1 MTDAGDGRRRGRRVA
16 GALLAAL
23 AVGLALAVTVGLLLG
38 IAVALVLL
46 SAAELAPRARRADWR
61 RFWAWWSLQT
71 RPLGK
76 GIALASASAAWPPV
90 RRLLRPD
97 YVFVV
102 YPGTEAHKRHYFPPW
117 VERTLRPVFP
127 IGVIRFGPY
136 WGLTVSGLASD
147 ETLEGAPER
156 LEAFLSEVHGQF
168 GGVEVIALGGR
179 LPSLAVKSGVGLDPP
194 FTHGN
199 RGTVCAML
207 GAIRQLAGMLGK
219 PTDDVTLALIGAAG
233 FIGSRLIES
242 LTTEFDRVIAVD
254 PRYAEASREAGNVV
268 YTARAEDVAEAGA
281 VMVLTARGSDTAS
294 IAHHLASG
302 TVVADDTHPEMPEAI
317 RDVMEERGATVLKA
331 TVADDRIRFVP
342 PLPDFRSD
350 DIPGC
355 LLEALVVV
363 QRGEEI
369 LDSQVGFN
377 GAADELGFRARLT
390 PHRRQRE
397 RIPRAIDR
405 SGAGVLPAQRW
416 PNARPGRKAR
426 PAVCPPVMCAT
437 PSVRVAGARHDPC
450 RAAAEGSRVVT
461 VLAPSRSRRR

>member
-1 MTDAGDGRRRGRRVA
+1 MTDAVDARRRAGRVA

-23 AVGLALAVTVGLLLG
+23 AVGLPVAVTVGLLLG
-38 IAVALVLL
+38 IAAVLVALGV
-46 SAAELAPRARRADWR
+46 AQVAPHVRRADWR
-61 RFWAWWSLQT
+61 GFWSWWRLQT

-76 GIALASASAAWPPV
+76 GMAIASVSAAWPSV
-90 RRLLRPD
+90 HRLLRPD
-97 YVFVV
+97 YVFAA
-102 YPGTEAHKRHYFPPW
+102 YPGSEAHKRHCFPPW

-127 IGVIRFGPY
+127 VAVIRFGRY
-136 WGLTVSGLASD
+136 WGLMVSGLASA
-147 ETLEGAPER
+147 ETLESAPEQ

-168 GGVEVIALGGR
+168 EGVEAIALAGR
-179 LPSLAVKSGVGLDPP
+179 LPSLAAKRGVDLDPP
-194 FTHGN
+194 FTHGD

-207 GAIRQLAGMLGK
+207 WATRQLAQRLGK
-219 PTDDVTLALIGAAG
+219 PTDDVTLALIGGAG

-254 PRYAEASREAGNVV
+254 PRYAGASREAGNVF
-268 YTARAEDVAEAGA
+268 YTARAEDVREAEA

-294 IAHHLASG
+294 IAHHLRSG

-342 PLPDFRSD
+342 ALPDFRSD

-369 LDSQVGFN
+369 LDSQAGFN
-377 GAADELGFRARLT
+377 RAADELGFRARLT
-390 PHRRQRE
+390 PHRRRRE
-397 RIPRAIDR
+397 RTPGAIDQW
-405 SGAGVLPAQRW
+405 APGVLP
-416 PNARPGRKAR
+416 R
-426 PAVCPPVMCAT
+426 PAL
-437 PSVRVAGARHDPC
+437 
-450 RAAAEGSRVVT
+450 AER
-461 VLAPSRSRRR
+461 